1 MVIRGHPSGTEGRVK
16 LTRRSLLTAV
26 AAAGGG
32 LALAACGGA
41 AAPSPSPT
49 AVAKATLP
57 PATPAPAT
65 PAPTAT
71 PAPATAA
78 PVATVNV
85 VAKNFSFELDKL
97 VVPAGNVRFASK
109 NAGTTTHDFWIYP
122 PQDLTAYMAKKRS
135 GEKIEGRDYLKGAS
149 ELFDL
154 EAGKSGEKDY
164 EVKPG
169 HYELACFVQS
179 KEADGS
185 TFVHIDKGQTL
196 WLTVT
201 GPGFPP
207 AATTPAST
215 IAVEMKGEE
224 EGAWL
229 FVPDKLV
236 VPAGDVTFKV
246 TNGMKK
252 EHEFVVHQLGDV
264 STFVAALVK
273 GERPHGMV
281 HEMLEPLKGQEL
293 IEDLPAGKTA
303 EKTVKLGPGLWVAA
317 CYLVGKRPDGTSFI
331 HSDRG
336 QRFVFTV
343 R

>member
-1 MVIRGHPSGTEGRVK
+1 MAIKERPNPGKGRVT
-16 LTRRSLLTAV
+16 LTRRSLLTAA

-57 PATPAPAT
+57 PATPTA
-65 PAPTAT
+65 APTT
-71 PAPATAA
+71 AP

-85 VAKNFSFELDKL
+85 VAKNFAFELDTL
-97 VVPAGNVRFASK
+97 VVPAGNVRFTFK
-109 NAGTTTHDFWIYP
+109 NAGDMTHDFWIYP
-122 PQDLTAYMAKKRS
+122 PQDLTTYLAKKRA
-135 GEKIEGRDYLKGAS
+135 GEKVKGSDYLKSAS

-154 EAGKSGEKDY
+154 EAGKSGVMDY

-169 HYELACFVQS
+169 YYELACFVQS
-179 KEADGS
+179 KNPDGS
-185 TFVHIDKGQTL
+185 TFVHIDKGQTQ

-201 GPGFPP
+201 GSGFPP
-207 AATTPAST
+207 AATTPANT

-224 EGAWL
+224 AGAWV

-246 TNGMKK
+246 TNSMKA
-252 EHEFVVHQLGDV
+252 EHDFVVHPLGDLTQLV
-264 STFVAALVK
+264 TSKLKGAGHGFDYGMVK
-273 GERPHGMV
+273 GT
-281 HEMLEPLKGQEL
+281 EL
-293 IEDLPAGKTA
+293 MEDLPAGKTDS
-303 EKTVKLGPGLWVAA
+303 KTVKLTPGLYVAA
-317 CYLVGKRPDGTSFI
+317 CYMVSKQPDGTPFL

-343 R
+343 K

>member
-1 MVIRGHPSGTEGRVK
+1 MTVNERPNAGERQVK
-16 LTRRSLLTAV
+16 LSRRSLLTAA

-32 LALAACGGA
+32 LALAACGGGA
-41 AAPSPSPT
+41 VAPIASPT
-49 AVAKATLP
+49 AAARATLP
-57 PATPAPAT
+57 PVT
-65 PAPTAT
+65 PAPTTA
-71 PAPATAA
+71 APTAAA

-97 VVPAGNVRFASK
+97 VVPTGNVRFAFK
-109 NAGTTTHDFWIYP
+109 NAGTMTHDFWIYP
-122 PQDLTAYMAKKRS
+122 PQDLTAYLAKKRA
-135 GEKIEGRDYLKGAS
+135 GVKVKGRDYLKGAS

-169 HYELACFVQS
+169 YYELACFVQS
-179 KEADGS
+179 KNPDGS

-207 AATTPAST
+207 AVTTPANT
-215 IAVEMKGEE
+215 IAVQMKGEE
-224 EGAWL
+224 EGSWL

-246 TNGMKK
+246 TNGMKNV
-252 EHEFVVHQLGDV
+252 HEFVVHQLGDM
-264 STFVAALVK
+264 SAFMA
-273 GERPHGMV
+273 GNMMGQGMAMG
-281 HEMLEPLKGQEL
+281 HELLEPLKGREL
-293 IEDLPAGKTA
+293 IENLAAGKTV
-303 EKTVKLGPGLWVAA
+303 ETTMKLTPGSWVAA
-317 CYLVGKRPDGTSFI
+317 CYIVSKRPDGTSFI

-343 R
+343 K

>member
-1 MVIRGHPSGTEGRVK
+1 MVIRERPSGGEGRVK
-16 LTRRSLLTAV
+16 LTRRSLLIAT

-65 PAPTAT
+65 APPT
-71 PAPATAA
+71 TAA

-85 VAKNFSFELDKL
+85 VAKNFTFELDKL
-97 VVPAGNVRFASK
+97 VVPAGNVRFAFK
-109 NAGTTTHDFWIYP
+109 NAGTVTHDFWIYP
-122 PQDLTAYMAKKRS
+122 PQDLTAYLAKKRA
-135 GEKIEGRDYLKGAS
+135 GENVKGRDYLKGAS

-169 HYELACFVQS
+169 YYELACFVQS
-179 KEADGS
+179 KDPDGS

-201 GPGFPP
+201 GAGFPP
-207 AATTPAST
+207 AATTPANT

-224 EGAWL
+224 TGAWL

-236 VPAGDVTFKV
+236 VPAGDVTFTV

-252 EHEFVVHQLGDV
+252 EHEFVVHQLGEV
-264 STFVAALVK
+264 SNFVAALVK

-303 EKTVKLGPGLWVAA
+303 EKTVKLTPGLWVAA
-317 CYLVGKRPDGTSFI
+317 CYLVSKASDGSSFI
-331 HSDRG
+331 HADRG

-343 R
+343 K

>member
-1 MVIRGHPSGTEGRVK
+1 MVMHEGRNEQEQRVK
-16 LTRRSLLTAV
+16 LSRRSLLTAA

-32 LALAACGGA
+32 LALTACGGA
-41 AAPSPSPT
+41 AAPSPSAA
-49 AVAKATLP
+49 AVATATLP

-65 PAPTAT
+65 TAPTTA
-71 PAPATAA
+71 APATAA

-85 VAKNFSFELDKL
+85 VAKNFAFELDKL
-97 VVPAGNVRFASK
+97 VVPAGNVRFAFT
-109 NAGTTTHDFWIYP
+109 NAGTLTHDFWIYP
-122 PQDLTAYMAKKRS
+122 PQDLTAYLAKKRA
-135 GEKIEGRDYLKGAS
+135 GEKVKGRDYLKGAS

-164 EVKPG
+164 EVTPG
-169 HYELACFVQS
+169 YYELACFVQS

-224 EGAWL
+224 EGPWL

-246 TNGMKK
+246 TNGMKQ

-264 STFVAALVK
+264 SMFVAALMK
-273 GERPHGMV
+273 GGRPHGMV

-293 IEDLPAGKTA
+293 IEGLPAGKTA
-303 EKTVKLGPGLWVAA
+303 EKTTKLTPGSWVAA
-317 CYLVGKRPDGTSFI
+317 CYLVGKRPDGTSFL

-336 QRFVFTV
+336 QRFAFTV

>member
-1 MVIRGHPSGTEGRVK
+1 MTTNERPNRGERRAN

-65 PAPTAT
+65 PAPATA
-71 PAPATAA
+71 APTAA

-85 VAKNFSFELDKL
+85 VAKNFVFELDKL
-97 VVPAGNVRFASK
+97 VVPAGNVRFNFK
-109 NAGTTTHDFWIYP
+109 NAGDMTHDFWIYP
-122 PQDLTAYMAKKRS
+122 PQDLTAYLAKKRA
-135 GEKIEGRDYLKGAS
+135 GEKVKGRDYLKGAS

-154 EAGKSGEKDY
+154 EAGKSEVKDY

-169 HYELACFVQS
+169 YYELACFVQS
-179 KEADGS
+179 KNPDGS
-185 TFVHIDKGQTL
+185 TYVHIDKGQTL

-207 AATTPAST
+207 AATTPANT

-224 EGAWL
+224 AGAWL

-246 TNGMKK
+246 TNSMKM
-252 EHEFVVHQLGDV
+252 EHDFKVHPLGDI
-264 STFVAALVK
+264 SAFVTKKLTGVK
-273 GERPHGMV
+273 DYASIKAIGLLDDV
-281 HEMLEPLKGQEL
+281 
-293 IEDLPAGKTA
+293 PAGKT
-303 EKTVKLGPGLWVAA
+303 ETKTTKLTPGLWVGA
-317 CYLVGKRPDGTSFI
+317 CYILAKNPDGTPFL

-343 R
+343 K